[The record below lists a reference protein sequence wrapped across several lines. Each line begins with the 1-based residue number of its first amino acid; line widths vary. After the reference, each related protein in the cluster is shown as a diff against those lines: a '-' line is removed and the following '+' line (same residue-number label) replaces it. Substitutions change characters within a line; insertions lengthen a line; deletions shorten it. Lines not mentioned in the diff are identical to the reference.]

1 MLWCAGGLEPQDTV
15 PSFQALRREDSM
27 SLSRRH
33 FFRNLGLGS
42 AGLLSTPFI
51 IGRGHE
57 AMAFE
62 AGALQPPD
70 DGGFIRISSN
80 ENARGPG
87 KKTMD
92 ALRNTIS
99 PARRTRISAGL
110 HGRPRRNDCRH
121 LRGRPRPRHRR
132 HRIGSHPRRRDA
144 GVLLGPEARWS
155 PRRRPMEPRTRRR
168 AALAPRSR

>member
-1 MLWCAGGLEPQDTV
+1 
-15 PSFQALRREDSM
+15 M

-92 ALRNTIS
+92 ALRNTIT
-99 PARRTRISAGL
+99 PAGRTRISAGL
-110 HGRPRRNDCRH
+110 YRRSRRHDCRP
-121 LRGRPRPRHRR
+121 LRRRPRPRHRR
-132 HRIGSHPRRRDA
+132 HRFRSDSRGRDA
-144 GVLLGPEARWS
+144 GVLLGPEAARHRGADVWNLR
-155 PRRRPMEPRTRRR
+155 PGGAPHRRSGQDDYRR
-168 AALAPRSR
+168 

>member
-1 MLWCAGGLEPQDTV
+1 MPWYAGGLEAQDTV
-15 PSFQALRREDSM
+15 TSFHAFSRGGLM

-87 KKTMD
+87 RKTIE
-92 ALRNTIS
+92 ALRNTIT
-99 PARRTRISAGL
+99 PRV
-110 HGRPRRNDCRH
+110 GR
-121 LRGRPRPRHRR
+121 G
-132 HRIGSHPRRRDA
+132 
-144 GVLLGPEARWS
+144 
-155 PRRRPMEPRTRRR
+155 
-168 AALAPRSR
+168 